1 LVGIGTLPRVEANEA
16 GDGHGSFLD
25 QSSFD
30 SGMMFDSVL
39 PKDIDAYSL
48 QPGLCGGP
56 PERVSFKTP
65 MNHQG
70 MKDERIKNGRS
81 EKGRMNMG
89 NSEWQQQM
97 KSDYYGNNKNQ
108 KSSVEKKLGEEIGM
122 VNAKRDTR
130 DGFLD
135 ELGDDL
141 SSIRRMNFK
150 DSDSQ
155 AAEKPIKFTV
165 GDLRGSNKKTRN
177 KEVFKNQ
184 NLAIL
189 DQNSDNKNFNS
200 NDPSQALNKES
211 LERLP
216 KYLRADVAGQ
226 QLDASFSNRPDPI
239 LNFGE
244 PQRNLQEKR
253 MVNSRS
259 QRPQRQSPIGENRN
273 LMDIDNPRG
282 AIETEAR
289 RIGANRPLA
298 DDNTSVQKSETS
310 DRSKNLNFDQLGM
323 RQITN
328 KDSRHKEQNRNHMR
342 HLDYIDDER
351 DDPEFFGHDMCLAK
365 ADGLANKMVDGNLS
379 FQKSDAAESGKI
391 LNFHTA
397 GMKISHRQSKRKN
410 RDQADPGSCALVT
423 SGDFGGRVGESQG
436 DKYRKENLMA
446 DGGGL
451 GVEMSVVSQSENRVN
466 FEGINWNLMLKNS
479 GKKQKP
485 GIRGR
490 DVPEA
495 AGNFFENNVKQ
506 AQLNKNYKS
515 GSKVNQ
521 KFVEQENF
529 SVQRSMVSE
538 TSGQIDFGAFM
549 GNPKAN
555 TRSMRISSKPSDQQL
570 ETQAPDAYHK
580 DQAYEIF
587 INNSRNTNLALV
599 SAKNRHMTDE
609 NLSIQQS
616 ITSKREETLIFERLG
631 GQRVSANT
639 KKTKI
644 TTDHPVTRNWGPSNR
659 KD

>member
-1 LVGIGTLPRVEANEA
+1 MVGIGTLPRVEVNEA

-81 EKGRMNMG
+81 EKGRMVMG

-200 NDPSQALNKES
+200 SDPSQALNKES

-216 KYLRADVAGQ
+216 KNLKADVAGQ
-226 QLDASFSNRPDPI
+226 QLDSSFSNRPDPI

-259 QRPQRQSPIGENRN
+259 QRPQGQSPIGENRN
-273 LMDIDNPRG
+273 LMDTDNPRG

-310 DRSKNLNFDQLGM
+310 DRSKNLNFEQLGM

-365 ADGLANKMVDGNLS
+365 AEGLANKMVDGNLS

-391 LNFHTA
+391 LNFHSA

-410 RDQADPGSCALVT
+410 RDQADPGSCAQVT

-451 GVEMSVVSQSENRVN
+451 GVEMSVVSQSKNRVN
-466 FEGINWNLMLKNS
+466 FEGFNWNLMLKNS

-506 AQLNKNYKS
+506 SKLNVNYKS

-521 KFVEQENF
+521 KFADQENF

-538 TSGQIDFGAFM
+538 TSGQIDLGAFM

-555 TRSMRISSKPSDQQL
+555 TRSMRIASKPSDQQP
-570 ETQAPDAYHK
+570 EARAPDANHK

-587 INNSRNTNLALV
+587 INNNRNTNLALV

-644 TTDHPVTRNWGPSNR
+644 TTDHPAIRNYGPSNR